1 MIALRGQV
9 TMQTLKDR
17 LIGLLSRP
25 TQTKFEKI
33 EDYDNDNLS
42 WFKHVASETMFYID
56 TRNIDEL
63 LLPFVAAV
71 VLETNRLTVHYFMP
85 VNGYAPKSNDVLIKG
100 RRSTNRVS
108 NISVTQ
114 LLALADIIRDIDSI
128 NVEATGEQD
137 YLAFVQQ
144 GQAHL
149 EINYR
154 AIKQLSYPY

>member
-1 MIALRGQV
+1 MK
-9 TMQTLKDR
+9 TLKDR
-17 LIGLLSRP
+17 LIELLSSP

-33 EDYDNDNLS
+33 DDYDNDDLP

-85 VNGYAPKSNDVLIKG
+85 VNGYTSKSNDVLI
-100 RRSTNRVS
+100 NRVS

-114 LLALADIIRDIDSI
+114 LLALADIIRDIDLI
-128 NVEATGEQD
+128 NVEATGEHD
-137 YLAFVQQ
+137 YLTFVQQ

-149 EINYR
+149 EFNYQ
-154 AIKQLSYPY
+154 AIKQLSYPYYVPNN

>member
-1 MIALRGQV
+1 MK
-9 TMQTLKDR
+9 TLKDR
-17 LIGLLSRP
+17 LIELLSSP

-33 EDYDNDNLS
+33 DDYDNDNLA

-56 TRNIDEL
+56 TRDINEL
-63 LLPFVAAV
+63 LLPFVATV
-71 VLETNRLTVHYFMP
+71 VLETNRLTVHYFMS
-85 VNGYAPKSNDVLIKG
+85 VNGSPKSNDVLIKG

-114 LLALADIIRDIDSI
+114 LLALADIIRDIDLI
-128 NVEATGEQD
+128 NVEATGEHD
-137 YLAFVQQ
+137 YLTFVQQ

-149 EINYR
+149 EFNYQ

>member
-1 MIALRGQV
+1 
-9 TMQTLKDR
+9 MQTLKDR
-17 LIGLLSRP
+17 LVGLLSSP
-25 TQTKFEKI
+25 IQTKFEKI
-33 EDYDNDNLS
+33 DDYDNDNLS

-56 TRNIDEL
+56 TRDINEL

-85 VNGYAPKSNDVLIKG
+85 VNGYTPKSNDVLIKG

-137 YLAFVQQ
+137 YLTFVQQ

-149 EINYR
+149 EINYQ

>member
-1 MIALRGQV
+1 MK
-9 TMQTLKDR
+9 TLKVR
-17 LIGLLSRP
+17 LIELLSSP

-56 TRNIDEL
+56 TRDINEL
-63 LLPFVAAV
+63 LLPFVASV
-71 VLETNRLTVHYFMP
+71 VLETNRLTVHYFMS
-85 VNGYAPKSNDVLIKG
+85 VNGYPKSNDVLIKG

-114 LLALADIIRDIDSI
+114 LLALADIIRDIDLI
-128 NVEATGEQD
+128 NVEATGEHD
-137 YLAFVQQ
+137 YLTFVQQ

-149 EINYR
+149 EFNYQ